1 MNSMT
6 RIISRALAVSLL
18 VLVAA
23 CSDSSDGILYKDD
36 LPTAAAP
43 EAPAPA
49 PGPGNIVEVATEAGD
64 FPTLLAAVEAAGL
77 VDALSDDSASLTV
90 FAPTEAAFAALPEG
104 ALDSLLADPDALAG
118 VLTYHVLGSAVTVNQ
133 AADLAGST
141 VETLNGGKVAIT
153 VRDDDYVYINL
164 AQVVSYD
171 IEASNGIIHVIDAVL
186 LPPDL
191 TPSEMTI
198 AEIASSNED
207 FETLVAAATAA
218 NLVGTLNDPEASL
231 TVFAPTDAA
240 FEALGESTLN
250 YLLNNLDDL
259 ESTLLYHV
267 VAGAGLSSIDAI
279 AATGSSIEMANGDE
293 AMISLGDSGLMINMS
308 NIVTTDIVAS
318 NGIIHVIDTVLDAPS
333 VEAAPLAVTLA
344 ANGGF
349 STLSGLIEDAGL
361 TETLMDPNANVTVFA
376 PTDDAFAQ
384 MKRLGVFTK
393 LSGSVT
399 ADFTTGAFDGSGA
412 IADAETETYT
422 FPTGAQDWAGF
433 ANNADIY
440 PLSFPEGGSITFTA
454 SAATPTNVRFRFE
467 ANPYPN
473 TEPSYNTENVLVDSA
488 EAKEYT
494 IEIPSQG
501 DQTFNS
507 FLMYVVERD
516 QPVMVTN
523 VVVNAGPAE
532 EPVDEDLVN
541 LLTYHVYGDT
551 VLAAD
556 AVALAGN
563 SIEMLNGEMAALSV
577 DGDGNLLIND
587 ARVTTA
593 DIVTSN
599 GVIHAINK
607 VLSLPGD
614 ATSVVADFTTG
625 AFDGSGAIA
634 DAETETYTFPTGAQ
648 DWAGFANNADIYPLS
663 FPEGGSITFTASAA
677 APTNIRFRFEANP
690 YPNTEPSYDT
700 EYVLIDSAE
709 AKEYTIEIPSQGD
722 QTFNSF
728 LMFVVERD
736 QPVMVT
742 NVVITSG
749 TVEEPEPE
757 PAPET
762 GGSIV
767 FSGVFGGSVVDLETN
782 TYTVPA
788 GSEAWAGF
796 ANEDTTVY
804 PFTFADGG
812 HITFTAS
819 AATPTNIRFRF
830 EKAPYPDTDPA
841 FDTATVLIDSSTPK
855 EYTVE
860 FDSQG
865 DNTFS
870 SLLMYI
876 SEQDSPVVLTDVT
889 VNQGA
894 AAAAGGSIVFSGVFG
909 GSVVDLETNT
919 YTVPAGSEAWAGFA
933 NEDTTVYP
941 FTFADGGHITFTA
954 SAATPTNIRFR
965 FEKAPYP
972 DTDPAFDTATVLIDS
987 STPKEYTVEFD
998 SQGDNTFSSLLMYI
1012 SEQDS
1017 PVVLTDVTVNQ
1028 GAAAAAGG
1036 SIVFSGVFGGS
1047 VVDLETNT
1055 YTVPA
1060 GSEAWAG
1067 FANEDTTVYPFTFA
1081 NGGSVTF
1088 TASAA
1093 TPTNVRFRFEKAP
1106 YPDTDPAF
1114 DTSTVLINSSS
1125 ATEYTVT
1132 FDAQGSNT
1140 FSSFLLYI
1148 TEQDSPVVMTDV
1160 MVSAN

>member
-593 DIVTSN
+593 DIVTGN

-607 VLSLPGD
+607 VLSLPGA

-677 APTNIRFRFEANP
+677 TPTNVRFRFEANP
-690 YPNTEPSYDT
+690 YPNTEPSYNT
-700 EYVLIDSAE
+700 ENVLVDSAE

-728 LMFVVERD
+728 LMYVVERD

-742 NVVITSG
+742 NVVVTSG
-749 TVEEPEPE
+749 TAEEPEPE
-757 PAPET
+757 SDGSIVFSGVF
-762 GGSIV
+762 GGSVVDLETNTYTVPAGSEGWAGFANEDTSVYPFTFAEGGHITFTASAATPTTVRFRFEKAPYPDTEPSFETATVLIDSDTPKAYSVEFASQGDNTFTSFLMYISEQDSPVVMTDVSVNQGPIPIV

-796 ANEDTTVY
+796 ANEDTSLY
-804 PFTFADGG
+804 PFTFTDGG

-819 AATPTNIRFRF
+819 AAAPTTVRFRF
-830 EKAPYPDTDPA
+830 EKNPYPDTEPS
-841 FDTATVLIDSSTPK
+841 FETATVLIDSDTPQQ
-855 EYTVE
+855 YSVQ
-860 FDSQG
+860 FGSQG
-865 DNTFS
+865 ENTFS
-870 SLLMYI
+870 SFLMYI
-876 SEQDSPVVLTDVT
+876 SEQDSPVVMTDVS
-889 VNQGA
+889 VNQGPIP
-894 AAAAGGSIVFSGVFG
+894 IVFSGVFG
-909 GSVVDLETNT
+909 GSVVDLETST
-919 YTVPAGSEAWAGFA
+919 YTVPAGSEGWAGFA
-933 NEDTTVYP
+933 NEDTSVYP
-941 FTFADGGHITFTA
+941 FEFANGGSITFTA
-954 SAATPTNIRFR
+954 SAA
-965 FEKAPYP
+965 
-972 DTDPAFDTATVLIDS
+972 AT
-987 STPKEYTVEFD
+987 
-998 SQGDNTFSSLLMYI
+998 
-1012 SEQDS
+1012 
-1017 PVVLTDVTVNQ
+1017 
-1028 GAAAAAGG
+1028 
-1036 SIVFSGVFGGS
+1036 
-1047 VVDLETNT
+1047 
-1055 YTVPA
+1055 
-1060 GSEAWAG
+1060 
-1067 FANEDTTVYPFTFA
+1067 TT
-1081 NGGSVTF
+1081 
-1088 TASAA
+1088 
-1093 TPTNVRFRFEKAP
+1093 VRFRFEKNP
-1106 YPDTDPAF
+1106 YPDTEPSF
-1114 DTSTVLINSSS
+1114 DTSTVTIDSDT
-1125 ATEYTVT
+1125 ATEYTVE
-1132 FDAQGSNT
+1132 FGAQGANT
-1140 FSSFLLYI
+1140 FSSFLFYI

-1160 MVSAN
+1160 VVRAN

>member
-118 VLTYHVLGSAVTVNQ
+118 VLTYHVLGTAVTVNQ

-422 FPTGAQDWAGF
+422 FPTGAQEWAGF

-523 VVVNAGPAE
+523 IVV
-532 EPVDEDLVN
+532 
-541 LLTYHVYGDT
+541 
-551 VLAAD
+551 
-556 AVALAGN
+556 
-563 SIEMLNGEMAALSV
+563 
-577 DGDGNLLIND
+577 
-587 ARVTTA
+587 
-593 DIVTSN
+593 
-599 GVIHAINK
+599 
-607 VLSLPGD
+607 
-614 ATSVVADFTTG
+614 
-625 AFDGSGAIA
+625 
-634 DAETETYTFPTGAQ
+634 
-648 DWAGFANNADIYPLS
+648 
-663 FPEGGSITFTASAA
+663 
-677 APTNIRFRFEANP
+677 
-690 YPNTEPSYDT
+690 
-700 EYVLIDSAE
+700 
-709 AKEYTIEIPSQGD
+709 
-722 QTFNSF
+722 
-728 LMFVVERD
+728 
-736 QPVMVT
+736 
-742 NVVITSG
+742 TSG

-757 PAPET
+757 SD
-762 GGSIV
+762 GSIV

-788 GSEAWAGF
+788 GSEGWAGF
-796 ANEDTTVY
+796 ANEDTSVY
-804 PFTFADGG
+804 PFTFAEGG

-819 AATPTNIRFRF
+819 AATPT
-830 EKAPYPDTDPA
+830 T
-841 FDTATVLIDSSTPK
+841 
-855 EYTVE
+855 
-860 FDSQG
+860 
-865 DNTFS
+865 
-870 SLLMYI
+870 
-876 SEQDSPVVLTDVT
+876 
-889 VNQGA
+889 
-894 AAAAGGSIVFSGVFG
+894 
-909 GSVVDLETNT
+909 
-919 YTVPAGSEAWAGFA
+919 
-933 NEDTTVYP
+933 
-941 FTFADGGHITFTA
+941 
-954 SAATPTNIRFR
+954 
-965 FEKAPYP
+965 
-972 DTDPAFDTATVLIDS
+972 
-987 STPKEYTVEFD
+987 
-998 SQGDNTFSSLLMYI
+998 
-1012 SEQDS
+1012 
-1017 PVVLTDVTVNQ
+1017 
-1028 GAAAAAGG
+1028 
-1036 SIVFSGVFGGS
+1036 
-1047 VVDLETNT
+1047 
-1055 YTVPA
+1055 
-1060 GSEAWAG
+1060 
-1067 FANEDTTVYPFTFA
+1067 
-1081 NGGSVTF
+1081 
-1088 TASAA
+1088 
-1093 TPTNVRFRFEKAP
+1093 VRFRFEKAP
-1106 YPDTDPAF
+1106 YFHLT
-1114 DTSTVLINSSS
+1114 L
-1125 ATEYTVT
+1125 
-1132 FDAQGSNT
+1132 
-1140 FSSFLLYI
+1140 
-1148 TEQDSPVVMTDV
+1148 
-1160 MVSAN
+1160 

>member
-118 VLTYHVLGSAVTVNQ
+118 VLTYHVLGTAVTVNQ

-422 FPTGAQDWAGF
+422 FPTGAQEWAGF

-593 DIVTSN
+593 DIVTGN

-607 VLSLPGD
+607 VLSLPGA

-648 DWAGFANNADIYPLS
+648 EWAGFANNADIYPLS

-677 APTNIRFRFEANP
+677 TPTNVRFRFEANP
-690 YPNTEPSYDT
+690 YPNTEPSYNT
-700 EYVLIDSAE
+700 ENVLVDSAE

-728 LMFVVERD
+728 LMYVVERD

-742 NVVITSG
+742 NIVVTSG

-757 PAPET
+757 SDGSIVFSGVF
-762 GGSIV
+762 GGSVVDLETNTYTVPAGSEGWAGFANEDTSVYPFTFAEGGHITFTASAATPTTVRFRFEKAPYPDTEPSFDTATVLIDSDTPKAYSVEFASQGDNTFTSLLMYISEQDSPVVMTDVFVNQGPKPRV

-796 ANEDTTVY
+796 ANEDTSLY
-804 PFTFADGG
+804 PFTFTDGG

-819 AATPTNIRFRF
+819 AAAPTTVRFRF
-830 EKAPYPDTDPA
+830 EKNPYPDTEPS
-841 FDTATVLIDSSTPK
+841 FDTATVLIDSDTPK
-855 EYTVE
+855 QYSVQ
-860 FDSQG
+860 FGSQG
-865 DNTFS
+865 ENTFS
-870 SLLMYI
+870 SFLMYI
-876 SEQDSPVVLTDVT
+876 SEQDSPVVMTDVS
-889 VNQGA
+889 VNQGPIP
-894 AAAAGGSIVFSGVFG
+894 IVFSGVFG
-909 GSVVDLETNT
+909 GSVVDLETST
-919 YTVPAGSEAWAGFA
+919 YTVPAGSEGWAGFA
-933 NEDTTVYP
+933 NEDASVYP
-941 FTFADGGHITFTA
+941 FEFANGGSITFTA
-954 SAATPTNIRFR
+954 SAA
-965 FEKAPYP
+965 
-972 DTDPAFDTATVLIDS
+972 AT
-987 STPKEYTVEFD
+987 
-998 SQGDNTFSSLLMYI
+998 
-1012 SEQDS
+1012 
-1017 PVVLTDVTVNQ
+1017 
-1028 GAAAAAGG
+1028 
-1036 SIVFSGVFGGS
+1036 
-1047 VVDLETNT
+1047 
-1055 YTVPA
+1055 
-1060 GSEAWAG
+1060 
-1067 FANEDTTVYPFTFA
+1067 TT
-1081 NGGSVTF
+1081 
-1088 TASAA
+1088 
-1093 TPTNVRFRFEKAP
+1093 VRFRFEKNP
-1106 YPDTDPAF
+1106 YPDTEPSF
-1114 DTSTVLINSSS
+1114 DTSTVTIDSDT
-1125 ATEYTVT
+1125 ATEYTVE
-1132 FDAQGSNT
+1132 FGAQGANT
-1140 FSSFLLYI
+1140 FSSFLFYI
-1148 TEQDSPVVMTDV
+1148 NEQDSPVVMTDV
-1160 MVSAN
+1160 VVTAN